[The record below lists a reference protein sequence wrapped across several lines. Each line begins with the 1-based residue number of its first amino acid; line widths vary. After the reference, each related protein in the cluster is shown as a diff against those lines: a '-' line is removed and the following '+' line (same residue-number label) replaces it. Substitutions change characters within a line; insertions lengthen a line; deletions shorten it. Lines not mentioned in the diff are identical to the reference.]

1 MSICRP
7 SRACSLRRIAPRTEV
22 SASSFW
28 GGSLP
33 EVSGGSEM
41 ATADQAMPGPG
52 TDAVV
57 RREPSL
63 CGHDRLDLSRDALV
77 HLDRDHVRPGRADR
91 ILELDLAPVELQA
104 ARLLDR
110 VDDVLR
116 GDRAEQPAVLAR
128 FLRDSEYGA
137 GQQRRV
143 LLRAVGEL
151 PRGLLGRVHAPLGL
165 GDRTRRGRL
174 RELPWQQEVAQI
186 AGRDVDHVATLAD
199 VLHVLE
205 EDRLSHTRA
214 PTCRR

>member
-33 EVSGGSEM
+33 EVSGGIEM

-52 TDAVV
+52 TGLA
-57 RREPSL
+57 RTEPSR
-63 CGHDRLDLSRDALV
+63 CGHDRLDLSRDSLV

-91 ILELDLAPVELQA
+91 ILELDLPLVELQA

-116 GDRAEQPAVLAR
+116 RDRAVQPPILTR
-128 FLRDSEYGA
+128 RLRDREDGA
-137 GQQRRV
+137 GQERRV
-143 LLRAVGEL
+143 LLRAVGK
-151 PRGLLGRVHAPLGL
+151 LL
-165 GDRTRRGRL
+165 
-174 RELPWQQEVAQI
+174 
-186 AGRDVDHVATLAD
+186 
-199 VLHVLE
+199 
-205 EDRLSHTRA
+205 
-214 PTCRR
+214 C